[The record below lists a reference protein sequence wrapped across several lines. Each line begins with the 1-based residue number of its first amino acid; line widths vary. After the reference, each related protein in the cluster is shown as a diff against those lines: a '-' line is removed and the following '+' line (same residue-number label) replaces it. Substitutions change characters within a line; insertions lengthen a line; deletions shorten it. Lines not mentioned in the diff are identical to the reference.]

1 MKSFAMILSVL
12 LSGAI
17 LNSVRASEND
27 TDQTPEAY
35 RTLPGPVSNLRNQ
48 DSAFSLLIESYRQ
61 MQTFMIEGDYDKRL
75 RAAALVKDP
84 KERGH
89 IETLA
94 AQEREL
100 RLAKLHGMLEGFG
113 AAYDTSRRESE
124 RAAGIH
130 VESEVDIKAANE
142 KLRKFVPFT
151 PHDFG
156 PGENQPSHLV
166 PAGAQMIYSQRH

>member
-1 MKSFAMILSVL
+1 MMLAVF
-12 LSGAI
+12 LSGTAI
-17 LNSVRASEND
+17 NSLKAAEHD
-27 TDQTPEAY
+27 TDQSPTPYKAMH
-35 RTLPGPVSNLRNQ
+35 GPVSDLRNQ

-75 RAAALVKDP
+75 RGASLVKDA
-84 KERGH
+84 KDREH

-94 AQEREL
+94 AQERDL
-100 RLAKLHGMLEGFG
+100 RLAKLRTTLGGFN
-113 AAYDTSRRESE
+113 AAYDTSRHESE
-124 RAAGIH
+124 RNAGIQ
-130 VESEVDIKAANE
+130 VPSEVDINAANE

-156 PGENQPSHLV
+156 PGDNQPSHLL